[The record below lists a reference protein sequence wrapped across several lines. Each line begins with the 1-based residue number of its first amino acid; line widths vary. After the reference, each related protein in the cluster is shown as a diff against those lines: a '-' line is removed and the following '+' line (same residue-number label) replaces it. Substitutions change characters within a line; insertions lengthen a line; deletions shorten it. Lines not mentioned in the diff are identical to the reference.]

1 MKKLTKEKIV
11 ALILLLF
18 AVGFNLWLYKL
29 EPTAT
34 IDPND
39 NAFQFGLVD
48 RTNTIWD
55 FAIKKCSSSLGGIL
69 TFPICQFSYLGDHW
83 VHNWA
88 DGFNLP
94 FYYSHVPQILIV
106 ASWRFIALFA
116 PQLSLF
122 TYYHIVI
129 YLLLCLFPISVF
141 IALRVM
147 GLSWMTAGVGA
158 LFATN
163 LSTDGLYGLDPSS
176 FLWRGYGLSSQLFA
190 MIWLPQAIAYSYRFF
205 AAQEGEEV
213 GKRFLRELASGLK
226 YLWVKMNRE
235 GRHLASGGNSNPV
248 QEAQRATRKNSFHE
262 FLIPAIFYITATT
275 AGHLGIGM
283 IAMLSAGF
291 LGIAIPIMKV
301 FRQQTFRDVVGSLRE
316 QIIRVI
322 IVCGVAIFI
331 LGYWI
336 IPIFIYGNYHNIS
349 FWDPVWK
356 FNSYGTKEVMIRLF
370 NGDLFDF
377 GRLPILTY
385 LSILGIIVSLSAAS
399 WKFFEDRFS
408 SLAKSGKT
416 KSEPVASSGSRKIT
430 NSQSPNEPTSART
443 EDYSPL
449 AFLFIFW
456 LLFYFGRTTWG
467 GLIDLIPGMKDF
479 HLSRFIVGLH
489 AAGML
494 LAPIGFVWLAE
505 FGSRI
510 TNDGLRKLTTLR
522 INYSF
527 IRLFAYLI
535 IGLLLI
541 PPVFQWTITYN
552 TLNNDLIVRA
562 NTNHA
567 KVAADEQKLFAK
579 LNSLEP
585 ARVFAG
591 RGGSFGKNFRVAE
604 TPYFMDLSTY
614 GIPTTLWLPETW
626 SMNSDTEQFFSEDQA
641 KDYDLYNMKY
651 VAAPPDQT
659 PQPFWTLIDQAA
671 TWKLYSVPTSGYFTV
686 GIRPAIVSI
695 NKINFYTVVHL
706 WVQSDAHKNGLFP
719 ELTFDASYPKTT
731 GLPNFKMT
739 DEVTYVTP
747 DKKTHNLFAEPP
759 IYLPPGFMSVEQFNN
774 TTIKQY
780 NNLKLIGPEKNDTN
794 MIFSTKVDV
803 GTNCQQCLVILKQTY
818 HPSWRAWVDGK
829 PVKPIIVFP
838 FYIGVQVGQP
848 GVHEVTLAYEPSLM
862 KMALL
867 YLAIIAIVLWVIVII
882 LRRKDQ
888 KSLTSTVKHG

>member
-1 MKKLTKEKIV
+1 MKNLTKEKIV
-11 ALILLLF
+11 AFILLLF

-55 FAIKKCSSSLGGIL
+55 FAIKKCSSSLGGII

-141 IALRVM
+141 IALRVI

-213 GKRFLRELASGLK
+213 GKQFLRELASGLK
-226 YLWVKMNRE
+226 YLWVKMNGA
-235 GRHLASGGNSNPV
+235 GRHLASGKNSNLA
-248 QEAQRATRKNSFHE
+248 QETQRATRKNSFPE

-283 IAMLSAGF
+283 IAMLSVGF

-301 FRQQTFRDVVGSLRE
+301 LRQKTFRDVVESARE
-316 QIIRVI
+316 QIIRII
-322 IVCGVAIFI
+322 IVCGVAVFI

-356 FNSYGTKEVMIRLF
+356 FNSYGTKETMIRLF

-385 LSILGIIVSLSAAS
+385 LSILGIIVTLLSAG
-399 WKFFEDRFS
+399 RQNFS
-408 SLAKSGKT
+408 SNATQGMDGKKS
-416 KSEPVASSGSRKIT
+416 R
-430 NSQSPNEPTSART
+430 NSLLGGAAEKRLPTSAQAG
-443 EDYSPL
+443 DYSPL

-467 GLIDLIPGMKDF
+467 GLIDMIPGMKDF

-505 FGSRI
+505 YASRI
-510 TNDGLRKLTTLR
+510 MNDGLRKLTSLR

-527 IRLFAYLI
+527 IRLFVYLI
-535 IGLLLI
+535 IGLLLV

-552 TLNNDLIVRA
+552 TLNNELILRA

-591 RGGSFGKNFRVAE
+591 RGGSFGKDFRVAE

-651 VAAPPDQT
+651 VAAPPNQT
-659 PQPFWTLIDQAA
+659 PQPFWHLIDQAA
-671 TWKLYSVPTSGYFTV
+671 TWKLYTVPTSGYFTV

-706 WVQSDAHKNGLFP
+706 WIQSDAHKNGLFP
-719 ELTFDASYPKTT
+719 ELTFDSSYPKTT

-747 DKKTHNLFAEPP
+747 DKTTHNLFAEPP
-759 IYLPPGFMSVEQFNN
+759 VYLPPGIASVQQFNTLSN
-774 TTIKQY
+774 K
-780 NNLKLIGPEKNDTN
+780 NLTDAKLIGPEGNDTN
-794 MIFSTKVDV
+794 MVYSTKVDV
-803 GTNCQQCLVILKQTY
+803 GTNCQQCMVILKQTY
-818 HPSWRAWVDGK
+818 HPSWRAWVDNK

-838 FYIGVQVGQP
+838 FYIGVPVSQP
-848 GVHEVTLAYEPSLM
+848 GIHEVTLAYEPSTL
-862 KMALL
+862 KMALM
-867 YLAIIAIVLWVIVII
+867 YLAIIAIILWVIVIM

-888 KSLTSTVKHG
+888 ERLRTTVKHG